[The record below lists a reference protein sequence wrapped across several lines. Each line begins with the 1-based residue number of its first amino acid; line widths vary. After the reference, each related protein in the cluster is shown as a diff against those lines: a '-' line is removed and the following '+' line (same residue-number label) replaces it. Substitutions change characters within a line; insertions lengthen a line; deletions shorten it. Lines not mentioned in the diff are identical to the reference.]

1 MTYESKLI
9 LNANPKNWHF
19 VAERF
24 FLTSIY
30 LFDPNLKH
38 MSQTIK
44 ASIVGTGFIGPA
56 HLEALRRI
64 PNVEVVALVEVNQA
78 LADEKAKQLG
88 IPRAYVFADMLK
100 QDDID
105 VVHICTPNFLHYSQA
120 KAVLEAEKHVICEKP
135 LAISLEEAE
144 DLVNIAKTTG
154 LVNAVHFNLRYYPM
168 VRQMKVMREK
178 GELGE
183 VYSIM
188 GSYLQDWLFL
198 QTDYNWRLEP
208 DKSGDSRAIADIGSH
223 LLDIT
228 EYVTGLK
235 ITQVMADFS
244 TVHKTR
250 LKPLKAIETYS
261 GKMLTPADYQEV
273 PINTEDH
280 ATVLLRF
287 DNGSKGSI
295 TVSQVNA
302 GRKNRLNIEI
312 AGSVAA
318 FEFNSERPNE
328 LWIGKREKA
337 NEQLMKDPSLVHREV
352 SSLVSFPGGH
362 NEGFPDTSKQLFK
375 EVYAAIAAGKQP
387 EHPSYPTFAD
397 GWRELLIGERIVE
410 SNKKQAWVT
419 I

>member
-1 MTYESKLI
+1 
-9 LNANPKNWHF
+9 
-19 VAERF
+19 
-24 FLTSIY
+24 
-30 LFDPNLKH
+30 
-38 MSQTIK
+38 MSQSIK
-44 ASIVGTGFIGPA
+44 AAIVGTGFIGPA

-105 VVHICTPNFLHYSQA
+105 VVHICTPNFLHFSQA
-120 KAVLEAEKHVICEKP
+120 KAVMEAGKHVICEKP

-144 DLVNIAKTTG
+144 ELVQLAKTTG
-154 LVNAVHFNLRYYPM
+154 LINAVHFNLRYYPM

-178 GELGE
+178 GELGQ

-235 ITQVMADFS
+235 ITEVMADFS

-250 LKPLKAIETYS
+250 LKPLKPIETYS
-261 GKMLTPADYQEV
+261 GKMLSQDDYQEV

-295 TVSQVNA
+295 TVSQVSA

-312 AGSVAA
+312 AGSVSN

-375 EVYAAIAAGKQP
+375 EVYAAIVTGKQP
-387 EHPSYPTFAD
+387 EQPSFPTFAD
-397 GWRELLIGERIVE
+397 GLRELLIGERIVE
-410 SNKKQAWVT
+410 SNKKQGWVKV
-419 I
+419 

>member
-1 MTYESKLI
+1 
-9 LNANPKNWHF
+9 
-19 VAERF
+19 
-24 FLTSIY
+24 
-30 LFDPNLKH
+30 

-44 ASIVGTGFIGPA
+44 AAIVGTGFIGPA

-88 IPRAYVFADMLK
+88 IPRAYVFDDMLK

-144 DLVNIAKTTG
+144 DLVKIAKIAG

-235 ITQVMADFS
+235 ITAVMADFS

-312 AGSVAA
+312 AGSVSA

-375 EVYAAIAAGKQP
+375 EVYAAIAVGKQP
-387 EHPSYPTFAD
+387 EHPTYPTFAD

-410 SNKKQAWVT
+410 SNKKQAWVN

>member
-1 MTYESKLI
+1 
-9 LNANPKNWHF
+9 
-19 VAERF
+19 
-24 FLTSIY
+24 
-30 LFDPNLKH
+30 

-44 ASIVGTGFIGPA
+44 SAIVGTGFIGPA

-88 IPRAYVFADMLK
+88 IPRAYVFEEMLK

-120 KAVLEAEKHVICEKP
+120 KAVLEAEKHVVCEKP
-135 LAISLEEAE
+135 LAISLQEAE
-144 DLVNIAKTTG
+144 DLVRIAKTTG

-250 LKPLKAIETYS
+250 LKPLKPIETYS
-261 GKMLTPADYQEV
+261 GKMLTAEDYQEV

-312 AGSVAA
+312 AGSKSN

-337 NEQLMKDPSLVHREV
+337 NELLMKDPSLVHTEV
-352 SSLVSFPGGH
+352 NSLVSFPGGH

-375 EVYAAIAAGKQP
+375 EVYAAVATGKQP
-387 EHPSYPTFAD
+387 SQPTYPTFAD
-397 GWRELLIGERIVE
+397 GLRELLIGERIVE
-410 SNKKQAWVT
+410 SNKKQAWVN

>member
-1 MTYESKLI
+1 
-9 LNANPKNWHF
+9 
-19 VAERF
+19 
-24 FLTSIY
+24 
-30 LFDPNLKH
+30 

-44 ASIVGTGFIGPA
+44 AAIVGTGFIGPA
-56 HLEALRRI
+56 HLEALRRL
-64 PNVEVVALVEVNQA
+64 PNVEVVALCEVSQE
-78 LADEKAKQLG
+78 LANDKARQLG
-88 IPRAYVFADMLK
+88 IPRAYVFEEMLK

-105 VVHICTPNFLHYSQA
+105 VVHICTPNFLHFSQA

-135 LAISLEEAE
+135 LAVKIHEAE
-144 DLVNIAKTTG
+144 ELVKIAAQTG

-168 VRQMKVMREK
+168 VRQMKTMRER
-178 GELGE
+178 GDLGE
-183 VYSIM
+183 VYSVM

-208 DKSGDSRAIADIGSH
+208 EKSGDSRAIADIGSH

-235 ITQVMADFS
+235 ITEVMADFS

-261 GKMLTPADYQEV
+261 GKMLQASDYAEV

-287 DNGSKGSI
+287 DNGSKGSV
-295 TVSQVNA
+295 TVSQVSA

-312 AGSVAA
+312 SGSKSN

-337 NEQLMKDPSLVHREV
+337 NEHLMKDPSLFYPEA
-352 SSLVSFPGGH
+352 SALISFPGGH
-362 NEGFPDTSKQLFK
+362 NEGFPDTSKQMFK
-375 EVYAAIAAGKQP
+375 EVYAAVAAGKQP
-387 EHPSYPTFAD
+387 ENPSYPTFAS
-397 GWRELLIGERIVE
+397 GLRELIIGERIVE
-410 SNKKQAWVT
+410 SNKKQAWVK

>member
-1 MTYESKLI
+1 
-9 LNANPKNWHF
+9 
-19 VAERF
+19 
-24 FLTSIY
+24 
-30 LFDPNLKH
+30 

-44 ASIVGTGFIGPA
+44 AAIVGTGFIGPA

-64 PNVEVVALVEVNQA
+64 PNVEVVALVEVNQE

-88 IPRAYVFADMLK
+88 IPRAYVFADMLN
-100 QDDID
+100 QADID

-120 KAVLEAEKHVICEKP
+120 KAVLEAKKHVICEKP
-135 LAISLEEAE
+135 LAISLAEAE
-144 DLVNIAKTTG
+144 DLVKIAKTSG

-228 EYVTGLK
+228 EYVTGLR

-312 AGSVAA
+312 AGSVSAV
-318 FEFNSERPNE
+318 EFNSERPNE

-375 EVYAAIAAGKQP
+375 EVYAAILAGKQP
-387 EHPSYPTFAD
+387 
-397 GWRELLIGERIVE
+397 
-410 SNKKQAWVT
+410 
-419 I
+419 

>member
-1 MTYESKLI
+1 
-9 LNANPKNWHF
+9 
-19 VAERF
+19 
-24 FLTSIY
+24 
-30 LFDPNLKH
+30 

-44 ASIVGTGFIGPA
+44 SAIVGTGFIGPA

-88 IPRAYVFADMLK
+88 IPRAYVFEEMLK

-120 KAVLEAEKHVICEKP
+120 KAVLEAEKHVVCEKP
-135 LAISLEEAE
+135 LAISLQEAE
-144 DLVNIAKTTG
+144 DLVLIAKTTG

-250 LKPLKAIETYS
+250 LKPLKPIETYS
-261 GKMLTPADYQEV
+261 GKMLTAEDYQEV

-312 AGSVAA
+312 AGSKSN

-337 NEQLMKDPSLVHREV
+337 NELLMKDPSLVHTEV

-375 EVYAAIAAGKQP
+375 EVYAAVATGKQP
-387 EHPSYPTFAD
+387 NQPTYPTFAD
-397 GWRELLIGERIVE
+397 GLRELLIGERIVE
-410 SNKKQAWVT
+410 SNKKQAWVN

>member
-1 MTYESKLI
+1 
-9 LNANPKNWHF
+9 
-19 VAERF
+19 
-24 FLTSIY
+24 
-30 LFDPNLKH
+30 
-38 MSQTIK
+38 MSQKIN
-44 ASIVGTGFIGPA
+44 AAIVGTGFIGPA

-64 PNVEVVALVEVNQA
+64 PNIEVIGLVEVTQE
-78 LADEKAKQLG
+78 LADEKAALLG
-88 IPRAYVFADMLK
+88 IPKAYTFEEMLK
-100 QDDID
+100 DSDIH
-105 VVHICTPNFLHYSQA
+105 VVHICTPNFLHYPQT
-120 KAVLEAEKHVICEKP
+120 KAVLEAGKHVICEKP
-135 LAISLEEAE
+135 LAVKIDEAE
-144 DLVNIAKTTG
+144 ELVALAAERG

-168 VRQMKVMREK
+168 VRQMKTMREK

-198 QTDYNWRLEP
+198 KTDYNWRLEP

-235 ITQVMADFS
+235 ITEVLADFS

-261 GKMLTPADYQEV
+261 GKMLTMDDYEEV

-312 AGSVAA
+312 AGSKSN

-328 LWIGKREKA
+328 LWIGKRETS
-337 NEQLMKDPSLVHREV
+337 NGQLMKDPALFHPEASALI
-352 SSLVSFPGGH
+352 SFPGGH
-362 NEGFPDTSKQLFK
+362 NEGFPDTSKQMFK
-375 EVYAAIAAGKQP
+375 EVYAAVREGKQP
-387 EHPSYPTFAD
+387 DSPSFPTFAD
-397 GWRELLIGERIVE
+397 GLRELIIGERIID
-410 SNKKQAWVT
+410 SNKSQSWVKV
-419 I
+419 

>member
-1 MTYESKLI
+1 
-9 LNANPKNWHF
+9 
-19 VAERF
+19 
-24 FLTSIY
+24 
-30 LFDPNLKH
+30 

-44 ASIVGTGFIGPA
+44 AAIVGTGFIGPA

-64 PNVEVVALVEVNQA
+64 PNVEVVALVEVNQE

-120 KAVLEAEKHVICEKP
+120 KAVLEAEKHVVCEKP

-144 DLVNIAKTTG
+144 DLVKIAKTTG

-235 ITQVMADFS
+235 ITAVMADFS

-261 GKMLTPADYQEV
+261 GKMLTPEDYQEV

-312 AGSVAA
+312 AGSVSA

-375 EVYAAIAAGKQP
+375 EVYAAVAAGKQP
-387 EHPSYPTFAD
+387 EKPTFPTFAD

>member
-1 MTYESKLI
+1 MPQI
-9 LNANPKNWHF
+9 
-19 VAERF
+19 
-24 FLTSIY
+24 
-30 LFDPNLKH
+30 
-38 MSQTIK
+38 IK
-44 ASIVGTGFIGPA
+44 AAIVGTGFIGPA
-56 HLEALRRI
+56 HLEALRRL
-64 PNVEVVALVEVNQA
+64 PYVEVTALVEVNQE
-78 LADEKAKQLG
+78 LADEKAKLLG
-88 IPRAYVFADMLK
+88 IPNAYTFDDMLK
-100 QDDID
+100 QSDID
-105 VVHICTPNFLHYSQA
+105 VVHICTPNFLHFAQA
-120 KAVLEAEKHVICEKP
+120 KAVLLAGKHVICEKP
-135 LAISLEEAE
+135 LAVKINEAQE
-144 DLVNIAKTTG
+144 LVALAAEKG

-168 VRQMKVMREK
+168 VRQMKMMREK
-178 GELGE
+178 GELGD
-183 VYSIM
+183 VYSVM

-235 ITQVMADFS
+235 ITEVMADFS

-250 LKPLKAIETYS
+250 LKPLKNIETYS
-261 GKMLTPADYQEV
+261 GKMLSMDDYQEV

-302 GRKNRLNIEI
+302 GRKNRLNVEI
-312 AGSVAA
+312 AGSKSN

-328 LWIGKREKA
+328 LWIGKRETTNGA
-337 NEQLMKDPSLVHREV
+337 LMKDPALLHPEASA
-352 SSLVSFPGGH
+352 LVSFPGGH
-362 NEGFPDTSKQLFK
+362 NEGFPDTSKQMFK
-375 EVYAAIAAGKQP
+375 EVYAAIRDGKQP
-387 EHPSYPTFAD
+387 EKASFPTFAD
-397 GWRELLIGERIVE
+397 GLRELIIGERIIE

>member
-1 MTYESKLI
+1 
-9 LNANPKNWHF
+9 
-19 VAERF
+19 
-24 FLTSIY
+24 
-30 LFDPNLKH
+30 

-44 ASIVGTGFIGPA
+44 AAIVGTGFIGPA
-56 HLEALRRI
+56 HLEALRRL
-64 PNVEVVALVEVNQA
+64 PNVEVVALCEVTQE
-78 LADEKAKQLG
+78 LADEKAKLLG
-88 IPRAYVFADMLK
+88 IPRAFTFDQLLK
-100 QDDID
+100 QADID
-105 VVHICTPNFLHYSQA
+105 VVHICTPNFLHFAQA
-120 KAVLEAEKHVICEKP
+120 KAVLESEKHVICEKP
-135 LAISLEEAE
+135 LAVKIEEAE
-144 DLVNIAKTTG
+144 ELVKIASATG

-168 VRQMKVMREK
+168 VRQMKTMREK
-178 GELGE
+178 GDLGE
-183 VYSIM
+183 VYSVM
-188 GSYLQDWLFL
+188 GSYLQDWLFF

-235 ITQVMADFS
+235 ITEVMADFS

-261 GKMLTPADYQEV
+261 DTKLQASDYAEV

-295 TVSQVNA
+295 TVSQVSA

-312 AGSVAA
+312 AGSKSN

-337 NEQLMKDPSLVHREV
+337 NEHLMKDPGLAYPEASALI
-352 SSLVSFPGGH
+352 SFPGGH
-362 NEGFPDTSKQLFK
+362 NEGFPDTSKQMFK
-375 EVYAAIAAGKQP
+375 EVYAAIASGKQP
-387 EHPSYPTFAD
+387 ENPSYPTFAS
-397 GWRELLIGERIVE
+397 GLRELIIGERIVE
-410 SNKKQAWVT
+410 SNKKQAWVK

>member
-1 MTYESKLI
+1 MKKI
-9 LNANPKNWHF
+9 NA
-19 VAERF
+19 A
-24 FLTSIY
+24 
-30 LFDPNLKH
+30 
-38 MSQTIK
+38 
-44 ASIVGTGFIGPA
+44 IVGTGFIGPA

-64 PNVEVVALVEVNQA
+64 PNVEVTGLVEVNQE
-78 LADEKAKQLG
+78 LADQKAALLG
-88 IPRAYVFADMLK
+88 ISNAYTFENMLK
-100 QDDID
+100 VQNIE
-105 VVHICTPNFLHYSQA
+105 VVHICTPNFLHFRQA
-120 KAVLEAEKHVICEKP
+120 KAVLEAGKHVVCEKP
-135 LAISLEEAE
+135 LAVKIEEAE
-144 DLVNIAKTTG
+144 ELVSLAAQKG
-154 LVNAVHFNLRYYPM
+154 LVNAVHFNLRYYPV
-168 VRQMKVMREK
+168 VRQMRSMRES

-183 VYSIM
+183 VYAVM

-235 ITQVMADFS
+235 ITEVLADFS

-250 LKPLKAIETYS
+250 LKPLKDIETYS
-261 GKMLTPADYQEV
+261 GKMLSMDDYEEV
-273 PINTEDH
+273 PIHTEDH

-312 AGSVAA
+312 AGSKAN

-328 LWIGKREKA
+328 LWIGKRESA
-337 NEQLMKDPSLVHREV
+337 NGQLMKDPALFNPDAAA
-352 SSLVSFPGGH
+352 LISFPGGH
-362 NEGFPDTSKQLFK
+362 NEGFPDTSKQMFK
-375 EVYAAIAAGKQP
+375 EVYAAVREGKQP
-387 EHPSYPTFAD
+387 EKASFPTFAD
-397 GWRELLIGERIVE
+397 GLRELIIGERIIE
-410 SNKKQAWVT
+410 SNKKQAWVK